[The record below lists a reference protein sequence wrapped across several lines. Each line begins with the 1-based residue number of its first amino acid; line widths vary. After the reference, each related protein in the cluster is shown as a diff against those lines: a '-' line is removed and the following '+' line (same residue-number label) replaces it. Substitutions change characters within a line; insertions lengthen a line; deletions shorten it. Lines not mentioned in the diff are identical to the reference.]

1 MQVIFDH
8 AGRVERVRELMKERG
23 LDLLLLSVGA
33 DLPYLSGYQAMP
45 LERLTM
51 LVIPGEGRAVLV
63 VPQLEAPR
71 VTRHPEIFAIR
82 PWGETEDPVAVVADL
97 AAGARRAAVGDQTWS
112 VFLLGL
118 QERMPGVRFEP
129 ATPITRELRMRKDP
143 TEVEFLRRAAQAA
156 DRVVGRL
163 RRHPFRGK
171 SERQLAREIAQMTV
185 EEGHEA
191 ATLTIVASGP
201 NAASPHHEPA
211 DRVIAEGD
219 GVVVDFGGRVAGYHS
234 DTSRTFFVGEPDRQF
249 EEAYRVLARA
259 QRTAVEAIGPG
270 VTAQA
275 VDRAARAVIE
285 EAGYGEYFVH
295 RTGHGIGLEGHE
307 HPYIVEGNDLPLEPG
322 MAFSVEPGIYLPGQ
336 FGMRVEDIVVVTE
349 DGVER
354 LNRSDRSLAIVS

>member
-1 MQVIFDH
+1 VQVSFDH
-8 AGRVERVRELMKERG
+8 AGRVKRVRELMGDRG

-33 DLPYLSGYQAMP
+33 DLPYFTGYQAMP

-51 LVIPGEGRAVLV
+51 LVIPEEGQAVLV

-71 VTRHPEIFAIR
+71 VTLRPEVFHIR
-82 PWGETEDPVAVVADL
+82 PWSETEDPVAVVADC

-118 QERMPGVRFEP
+118 QEKMPDVRFEP
-129 ATPITRELRMRKDP
+129 ATPITRELRMRKDR
-143 TEVEFLRRAAQAA
+143 TEVDLLRRAAQAA
-156 DRVVGRL
+156 DRVVERL
-163 RRHPFRGK
+163 RQHPFLGK
-171 SERQLAREIAQMTV
+171 TERRLSQEIGEMTV
-185 EEGHEA
+185 EEGHDTA
-191 ATLTIVASGP
+191 SLAIVAAGP

-234 DTSRTFFVGEPDRQF
+234 DTTRTFFVGQPDPDFR
-249 EEAYRVLARA
+249 EAYRALARA
-259 QRTAVEAIGPG
+259 QQSALEAVRPG
-270 VTAQA
+270 VTAQS

-285 EAGYGEYFVH
+285 GAGYGEYFVH

-307 HPYIVEGNDLPLEPG
+307 HPYLVEGNDLPLEAG
-322 MAFSVEPGIYLPGQ
+322 MAFSVEPGIYLPGR
-336 FGMRVEDIVVVTE
+336 FGMRIEDIVVVTD

-354 LNRSDRSLAIVS
+354 LNLSDRSLAILS